1 MIMIGATYRQDVG
14 FLEAIAQRPL
24 LLDGGLSTWLGVKN
38 YDLSDELW
46 SARLLLHAPAAIV
59 EAHGDFIRAG
69 ADVITTASYQA
80 TEAGFAKRGIGRR
93 EFRGLLHRSVAL
105 AREAID
111 RAEQTRTV
119 YVAASV
125 GPYGAMLA
133 DGSEYRG
140 NYGLTVR
147 ELVRFHRDR
156 LLVLAEAEPD
166 VLALETVPDVR
177 EAEALLTALAGVG
190 LPAWLSYS
198 IRGEQ
203 TCAGQPLEEAFAL
216 TADLVGVNCCAPR
229 DVPHAVALAANT
241 GRPVVA
247 YPNKGPIEPW
257 PEPRLIGGCCDTT
270 PADIASISARR
281 P

>member
-1 MIMIGATYRQDVG
+1 MG
-14 FLEAIAQRPL
+14 FLEALAQRRL
-24 LLDGGLSTWLGVKN
+24 VLDGGLSTWLGAKGH
-38 YDLSDELW
+38 DLSDELW

-59 EAHGDFIRAG
+59 DAHLDFIRSG

-80 TEAGFAKRGIGRR
+80 TEAGFAKRGIDRAG
-93 EFRGLLHRSVAL
+93 FRALLHRSVAL

-111 RAEQTRTV
+111 RADLDKKPV

-140 NYGLTVR
+140 NYGLTVQ

-156 LLVLAEAEPD
+156 LLVLAEAGPD

-177 EAEALLTALAGVG
+177 EAEALLGALDGVG

-198 IRGEQ
+198 IKGEQ
-203 TCAGQPLEEAFAL
+203 TCAGQPLDEAFAL
-216 TADLVGVNCCAPR
+216 TADLVGVNCCAAR
-229 DVPHAVALAANT
+229 DVPHAIALAAKT

-257 PEPRLIGGCCDTT
+257 PEARLIGGCCDTT
-270 PADIASISARR
+270 PADIASIT
-281 P
+281 PGLP